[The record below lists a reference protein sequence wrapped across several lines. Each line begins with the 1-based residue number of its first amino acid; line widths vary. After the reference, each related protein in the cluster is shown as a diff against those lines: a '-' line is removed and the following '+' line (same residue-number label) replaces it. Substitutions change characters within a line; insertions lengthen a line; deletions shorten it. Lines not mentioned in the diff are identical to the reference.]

1 MGDYKA
7 LALTGLG
14 LVGGWLAELLGGW
27 DAGLQSLLLFMAL
40 DYASGLML
48 AGIFKKSQ
56 KSAQGALASRAAW
69 QGFFRKGAAL
79 AVVLIAARL
88 DLLLGLSF
96 IRDATII
103 AYCGNELIS
112 ITENI
117 GLIGVPLP
125 KPIKGA
131 ISALKEK
138 EENV

>member
-14 LVGGWLAELLGGW
+14 IVGGWLAELLGGW
-27 DAGLQSLLLFMAL
+27 DTGLQSLLLFMAL

-56 KSAQGALASRAAW
+56 KSAQGALESRAAW

>member
-27 DAGLQSLLLFMAL
+27 DTGLQSLLLFMAL
-40 DYASGLML
+40 DYASGLIL
-48 AGIFKKSQ
+48 AGVFKKSQ
-56 KSAQGALASRAAW
+56 KSAQGALESRAAW

-79 AVVLIAARL
+79 AVVLIACRL

>member
-27 DAGLQSLLLFMAL
+27 DTGLQSLLLFMAL

-56 KSAQGALASRAAW
+56 KSAQGALESRAAW

>member
-14 LVGGWLAELLGGW
+14 FLGGWLADLLGGW
-27 DAGLQSLLLFMAL
+27 DTGLQSLLIFMAV
-40 DYASGLML
+40 DYASGLIL
-48 AGIFKKSQ
+48 AGVFKKSQ
-56 KSAQGALASRAAW
+56 KSAQGALESGVAW

-79 AVVLIAARL
+79 AVVLIACQL

-125 KPIKGA
+125 KPIQGA
-131 ISALKEK
+131 ISALKDK
-138 EENV
+138 EEKL

>member
-27 DAGLQSLLLFMAL
+27 DTGLQSLLLFMAL

-56 KSAQGALASRAAW
+56 KSAQGALESRAAW

-79 AVVLIAARL
+79 AVVLIACQL